1 MVADDSLRA
10 SREIQKET
18 GRTFYL
24 ATRLFPPRI
33 REATH
38 VLYAF
43 FRRADD
49 VVDEPGEMGPE
60 AQRRAFERLRAV
72 ARGDE
77 EPSDP
82 VMAAF
87 REVSETYS
95 IPDAEV
101 DRFLSAMEADV
112 TKSRYETYD
121 ELDDYMRGSAAA
133 VGNMMTAV
141 MGADDP
147 AAAKPHAEALGKAFQ
162 MTNFLRDVRE
172 DVVDHGRIYLP
183 RTTLDRHGVAED
195 DVTEFRP
202 TPGFREA
209 MAAELRRTEALYRA
223 GVAGIRHLPAD
234 CQFPVLL
241 AAVYSAEYHRLIRAR
256 DYDVLSSTPR
266 LDTGR
271 MLLRLARLRWHWRH
285 RDPESAFYAVSAVSR
300 TPEEDPATSTF
311 DRIRGLVSRPHVL
324 RGGEHGE

>member
-1 MVADDSLRA
+1 MVSDDSLRA
-10 SREIQKET
+10 SKEIQKQT

-49 VVDEPGEMGPE
+49 VVDEPGAMGPD
-60 AQRRAFERLRAV
+60 AQREAFERLRAI
-72 ARGDE
+72 ARGDTD
-77 EPSDP
+77 PSDP
-82 VMAAF
+82 VMTAF
-87 REVSETYS
+87 REVCETHA
-95 IPDAEV
+95 IPPAEV
-101 DRFLSAMEADV
+101 ELFLSAMETDV

-121 ELDDYMRGSAAA
+121 ELDSYMRGSAAA

-141 MGADDP
+141 MGADDFG
-147 AAAKPHAEALGKAFQ
+147 AAKPHAEALGKAFQ
-162 MTNFLRDVRE
+162 LTNFLRDVRE
-172 DVVDHGRIYLP
+172 DVLDHGRIYLP
-183 RTTLDRHGVAED
+183 QTTLDRYGVADED
-195 DVTEFRP
+195 IQRLEA

-209 MAAELRRTEALYRA
+209 MAAEMRRTEALYRE
-223 GVAGIRHLPAD
+223 GVAGIDRLPAD

-256 DYDVLSSTPR
+256 EYDVLSSEPR

-285 RDPESAFYAVSAVSR
+285 RDPEAAFYAVSAVSR
-300 TPEEDPATSTF
+300 EGENEEPSPSAF
-311 DRIRGLVSRPHVL
+311 GRIRGLARPGLL